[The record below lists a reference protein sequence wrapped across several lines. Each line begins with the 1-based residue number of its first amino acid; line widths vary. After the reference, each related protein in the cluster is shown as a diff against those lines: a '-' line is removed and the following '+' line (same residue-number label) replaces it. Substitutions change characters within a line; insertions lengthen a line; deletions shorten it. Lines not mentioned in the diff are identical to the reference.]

1 MAQAMHDPKKVSKKS
16 PKKKLFSHTYI
27 NIQYLCAR
35 KSAQLVRGAKML
47 VLCRACKNLNMSK

>member
-35 KSAQLVRGAKML
+35 NTALSVKAQRCLLYGFGHK
-47 VLCRACKNLNMSK
+47 KLNINK